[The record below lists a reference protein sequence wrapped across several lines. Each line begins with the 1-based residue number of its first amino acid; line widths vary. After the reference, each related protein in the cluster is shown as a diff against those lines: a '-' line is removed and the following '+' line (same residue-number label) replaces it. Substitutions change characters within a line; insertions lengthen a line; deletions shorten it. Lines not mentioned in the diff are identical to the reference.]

1 VEILNPAHLQ
11 SQYSPKTLEKLS
23 KTGQDA
29 AQLFFGVPKER
40 SNDEKRVCL
49 TPAGVSVLVANGH
62 RVLIE
67 KSAGLDAHFTDQEY
81 SEAGADICFSTEE
94 LFRKSDFIV
103 KVAPPTEAELQF
115 MQTGQVLMSA
125 VHLGGANEAFFKT
138 MIEKNITGIGFEFLK
153 SVDGSYPIVR
163 MMHEITGIMSVQ
175 IASHYMETNV
185 SGPGLVIG
193 GVSGVPPATVV
204 ILGAGIIGEYAART
218 ALGYGA
224 QVFVMDN
231 DLTALRRLENALDRR
246 IITAMA
252 NHQYLSAAVKS
263 ADILIGAALEEG
275 HKAPCLVTEQMVATM
290 KAGSV
295 IVDTV
300 IDQGGCIETSR
311 ATSHSN
317 PVFRKHDIIHYCVPN
332 VPSNVARSA
341 TYALNNVVVPF
352 LVSIGDAGGV
362 EKALWTLHALRSGI
376 YVYHRHMTQSILSK
390 QFELPY
396 REIDM
401 LMASRM

>member
-1 VEILNPAHLQ
+1 MEILNPTHLQ
-11 SQYSPKTLEKLS
+11 SQFGLKTLEKLS
-23 KTGQDA
+23 KTGGNA
-29 AQLFFGVPKER
+29 AQLFFGIPKER
-40 SNDEKRVCL
+40 SNDEKRVCV

-67 KSAGLDAHFTDQEY
+67 HDAGRDAHFTDQEY
-81 SEAGADICFSTEE
+81 SDAGADICYSTED
-94 LFRKSDFIV
+94 LFKKAEFIV
-103 KVAPPTEAELQF
+103 KVAPPTEAELTF
-115 MQTGQVLMSA
+115 MQPGQTILSA
-125 VHLGGANEAFFKT
+125 VHLGGADEEYFRQLIT
-138 MIEKNITGIGFEFLK
+138 KNITGIGFEFLK
-153 SVDGSYPIVR
+153 TVDGSYPIVR

-175 IASHYMETNV
+175 IASHYLETNM

-193 GVSGVPPATVV
+193 GISGVPPATVV

-252 NHQYLSAAVKS
+252 NHQYITAAVKS
-263 ADILIGAALEEG
+263 ADVLIGAALEEG
-275 HKAPCLVTEQMVATM
+275 HKAPCLVTETMVATM

-300 IDQGGCIETSR
+300 IDQGGCIETSQM
-311 ATSHSN
+311 TSHSN

-341 TYALNNVVVPF
+341 TYALNNVMVPF
-352 LVSIGDAGGV
+352 LMGIGDAGGV
-362 EKALWTLHALRSGI
+362 EKALWTNHALRNGI
-376 YVYHRHMTQSILSK
+376 YVYRRHLTQGILAK
-390 QFELPY
+390 HFEFPY

-401 LMASRM
+401 LMASRI